1 MRLRA
6 LIVGLAAG
14 ALIALLSPAPASA
27 HPLGNF
33 TVNRFAGLEVGEQF
47 VTIHYVIDMAEIPTF
62 QTAPDIDGNGNGE
75 LSEEELDEFAETLA
89 VEVVGNL
96 QLTADGAA
104 VSLDVRDA
112 MAELAAGQGG
122 LDVLR
127 IETDIR
133 GRLPHPKA
141 TLAFNDANYAGR
153 IGWKEIIA
161 YTREGQGID
170 SSTVPPE
177 SPSNALRDYPRDL
190 LSSPL
195 DVTAAT
201 VRLDP
206 SAPSVASGSSAVP
219 GAPEGGDLFGE
230 AFVGLVDG
238 ELSAGFLVVALLTA
252 AGIGAL
258 HALGPGHG
266 KAIMAAYLVGANGRV
281 RHAVVV
287 GTAISI
293 MHTVSVLAL
302 GMITLW
308 AASVFPPER
317 VYPWLSFVSGV
328 VVVGLGA
335 YLLSA
340 RVRARRARVSHDHAH
355 SKDHGH
361 SSDHVHSHG
370 HSHDHGFGA
379 HSHALPADESPL
391 SWKGLGAL
399 ALSGGL
405 LPSPSA
411 LIVLLAA
418 VAIQR
423 VAFGLTLVAAFSVGL
438 AGSLTLLGILVLR
451 ARSFASRRMST
462 RAVAAMPV
470 LSALFIL
477 TIGVLLTARAAA
489 GL

>member
-1 MRLRA
+1 MSIRA
-6 LIVGLAAG
+6 LLVGMAVG
-14 ALIALLSPAPASA
+14 ALLALSSTAPASA

-33 TVNRFAGLEVGEQF
+33 TVNRFAGLEVGEHS
-47 VTIHYVIDMAEIPTF
+47 VTIHYVVDMAEIPTF
-62 QTAPDIDGNGNGE
+62 QTVPEIDTDGNGKPSATE
-75 LSEEELDEFAETLA
+75 LHEFAQELA
-89 VEVVGNL
+89 VEVAGNL
-96 QLTADGAA
+96 QLTADGTA
-104 VSLDVRDA
+104 VSLDVRNA
-112 MAELAAGQGG
+112 TAELAAGQGG

-127 IETDIR
+127 IETAIR
-133 GRLPHPKA
+133 GRLPHPKT
-141 TLAFNDANYAGR
+141 TLEFNDANYAGR
-153 IGWKEIIA
+153 TGWKEIVA
-161 YTREGQGID
+161 YTRAGQGIE
-170 SSTVPPE
+170 SSTVPAE
-177 SPSNALRDYPRDL
+177 SPSNALRVYPRDR

-201 VRLDP
+201 VRVDP
-206 SAPSVASGSSAVP
+206 SAQSVASSSSAGP
-219 GAPEGGDLFGE
+219 SGEGGDLFGE
-230 AFVGLVDG
+230 AFVGLVDD
-238 ELSAGFLVVALLTA
+238 ELSVGFLLVALLTA

-281 RHAVVV
+281 HHAVVV

-302 GMITLW
+302 GTITLW

-317 VYPWLSFVSGV
+317 VYPWLSLVSGV

-335 YLLSA
+335 YLLLT
-340 RVRARRARVSHDHAH
+340 RVRTHRARTSPGHDH
-355 SKDHGH
+355 SNDHEH
-361 SSDHVHSHG
+361 SSNHIHSHG

-391 SWKGLGAL
+391 SWKGLSAL

-451 ARSFASRRMST
+451 ARSFASRRMSA

-477 TIGVLLTARAAA
+477 TIGVFLTARAAA